1 VSSKCVRRSG
11 GIRRGMRGMCGPFG
25 GEWAQEKKP
34 FSLLPGSREL
44 DWGVCVLRERHRT
57 YWLYHIDQERH
68 VLLEVLGSGARISV
82 DILELGRFP

>member
-1 VSSKCVRRSG
+1 
-11 GIRRGMRGMCGPFG
+11 MRGMCGPFG
-25 GEWAQEKKP
+25 GGWAQENN
-34 FSLLPGSREL
+34 FFFLALLPGSREL
-44 DWGVCVLRERHRT
+44 DWGVCVRRERHRT